1 MKPHIIEIE
10 RVDGAMMTGIEI
22 EVQGPMQVM
31 LDTEP
36 LEGVHES
43 KARMSLDTAAQLV
56 IYLAKALHGAQTKPG
71 YSWTPP
77 RDYPLT
83 VKKPAV

>member
-22 EVQGPMQVM
+22 EVQGPVQVM
-31 LDTEP
+31 LDPEP
-36 LEGVHES
+36 LEAVYES
-43 KARMSLDTAAQLV
+43 KVRMSIDTAAQLV
-56 IYLAKALHGAQTKPG
+56 IFLAKALHAAQTKPG
-71 YSWTPP
+71 YNWTPP